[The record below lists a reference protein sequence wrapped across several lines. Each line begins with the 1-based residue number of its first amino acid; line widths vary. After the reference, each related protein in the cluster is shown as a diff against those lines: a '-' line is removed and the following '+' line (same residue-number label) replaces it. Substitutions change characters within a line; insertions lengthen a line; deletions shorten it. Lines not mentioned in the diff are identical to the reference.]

1 MKGSEAHHHDSSL
14 QTGRLLIIDDD
25 DVLLS
30 ALPWPIKR
38 RMPHVRIDTAD
49 TPEEALRHVYSH
61 DYDVIL
67 SLSGCREWMG

>member
-1 MKGSEAHHHDSSL
+1 MKFSDAHHHHPFP
-14 QTGRLLIIDDD
+14 QAGRLLIIDDD

-38 RMPHVRIDTAD
+38 RMPHVNVDTAD
-49 TPEEALRHVYSH
+49 TPEETLRHVYSH

-67 SLSGCREWMG
+67 SLFGCREWTV